1 MNWCLFVSNGGE
13 EAHKENQVSRPS
25 TLKTYVQLI
34 SSKNIPDCIFKQASK
49 HFLILYFRW
58 KKIFLKGRKESWIDA
73 SSFIP
78 AATSFGRNEAD
89 KKLNTHEF
97 QKILYFMQVLRKHA
111 INEIAQLS
119 FIIIIIIINTV
130 RCSILHPT
138 RNHPYLLEGDSHF

>member
-13 EAHKENQVSRPS
+13 EAYKENQVSRPS

-78 AATSFGRNEAD
+78 AARSFGRNEAD
-89 KKLNTHEF
+89 KKLNTP
-97 QKILYFMQVLRKHA
+97 KKMYFMQVLRKHA

-119 FIIIIIIINTV
+119 FIIIILNINTV
-130 RCSILHPT
+130 RCSILHPIQ
-138 RNHPYLLEGDSHF
+138 NHP